1 MITLDLSTA
10 PLGGT
15 LNNYMDTL
23 HADYA
28 FIITPA
34 PFVKNMLFAAEDE
47 VPAMDTG
54 WDFVLYPNP
63 ARDELY
69 VKMPDDTPH
78 DITLLDLSGRRIQA
92 WSSVT
97 GPMLRLP
104 LGQLAK
110 GAYYVR
116 VAEEAHSRT
125 KKLIIH

>member
-34 PFVKNMLFAAEDE
+34 PFVKSLQLPPAAQA
-47 VPAMDTG
+47 VPEAG
-54 WDFVLYPNP
+54 WDYTLYPNP
-63 ARDELY
+63 ARDALFLRF
-69 VKMPDDTPH
+69 PDDAPK
-78 DITLLDLSGRRIQA
+78 DIAVLDMAGRRVTSQA
-92 WSSVT
+92 NIT
-97 GPMLRLP
+97 GTNHFLP

-110 GAYYVR
+110 GAYWVR
-116 VAEEAHSRT
+116 VTDGVHIKV